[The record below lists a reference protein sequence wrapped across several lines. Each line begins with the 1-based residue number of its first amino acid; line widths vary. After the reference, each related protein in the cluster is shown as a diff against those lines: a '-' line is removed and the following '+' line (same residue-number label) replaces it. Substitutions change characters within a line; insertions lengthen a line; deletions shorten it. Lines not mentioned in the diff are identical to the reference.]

1 MLIASQVTG
10 ANFEF
15 GVNGKDG
22 MVTLI
27 NVISPGYSANRLWQQ
42 KPASH
47 ELPQIRSISD
57 VAWGFWNRAAAGNL
71 GNIKYL
77 MVAMIM
83 NEDTRSIIRQAHE
96 TLEPKRSETAVWPG
110 YDFVMNT
117 PAGQAILGK
126 R

>member
-1 MLIASQVTG
+1 MLITYQVTG
-10 ANFEF
+10 ANFEL

-22 MVTLI
+22 MVILI
-27 NVISPGYSANRLWQQ
+27 NVISPGYSANKLWQQ

-71 GNIKYL
+71 ANIKYL

-96 TLEPKRSETAVWPG
+96 TLEPKRSEIAVWPG
-110 YDFVMNT
+110 YDFAMNT

-126 R
+126 